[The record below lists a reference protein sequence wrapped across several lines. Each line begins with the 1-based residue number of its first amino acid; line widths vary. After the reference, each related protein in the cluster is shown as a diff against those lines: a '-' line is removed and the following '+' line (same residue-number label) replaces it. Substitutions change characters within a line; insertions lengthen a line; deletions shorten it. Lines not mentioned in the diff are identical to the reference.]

1 MTILITPNH
10 NIVGTREK
18 PQSTDKFSENTLE
31 KIIDTSIKK
40 KLYHIKEIFSMV
52 HFSMGALKITEKF
65 SNACFIHRLR

>member
-31 KIIDTSIKK
+31 KIIDTSTKK
-40 KLYHIKEIFSMV
+40 ALSYQRNFLH
-52 HFSMGALKITEKF
+52 GAF
-65 SNACFIHRLR
+65 